1 MDSERK
7 NISGG
12 EKRQA
17 KTLWQELTC
26 HVPSTARRP
35 DCRQSVVILT
45 FTLSKNLEQECCHLD
60 PAGSVE
66 QSLKRG

>member
-45 FTLSKNLEQECCHLD
+45 FTLSKNLEQE
-60 PAGSVE
+60 
-66 QSLKRG
+66 